1 MKRLISGYMA
11 TVVAIVFS
19 LGATA
24 AHAGILS
31 MSSWGGNT
39 SSGYAANFGNPGVG
53 STFDDALAFRI
64 PSDASGN
71 GIVNVIG
78 LSDSTFSFTKF
89 TLWENS
95 TDTTFSGAT
104 GSNTSSLNFSGGAA
118 PGQYRLNVA
127 GIQGGSVGAYAGNI
141 VIRPTVVSAIPE
153 PETYAMLLA
162 GLGLLGYSA
171 RRRKNNESTN
181 LSFTRT
187 PTF

>member
-1 MKRLISGYMA
+1 MKRFTSGRIA
-11 TVVAIVFS
+11 AVAMV
-19 LGATA
+19 LGIGLSTA
-24 AHAGILS
+24 VANAGILS
-31 MSSWGGNT
+31 MSSWEGNT
-39 SSGYAANFGNPGVG
+39 SAGYSANFGNPGVN
-53 STFDDALAFRI
+53 STFDDALTFSI

-71 GIVNVIG
+71 GTINVVG

-89 TLWENS
+89 TLWEGS

-127 GIQGGSVGAYAGNI
+127 GTRGGSVGSYAGNI
-141 VIRPTVVSAIPE
+141 VIRPAVVSAIPE

-171 RRRKNNESTN
+171 RRRKNDSTGYN
-181 LSFTRT
+181 IT
-187 PTF
+187 PRAS